1 MSSAFISYSHK
12 DNAVADFIAAEL
24 RNRNVDV
31 FVDYQRLQAG
41 EFMSQLG
48 QEIERKEYFIVVV
61 SPNSVSSKWV
71 KAEVGWAFANK
82 TVDYIIPVWLEP
94 VRLTDV
100 FVLASLEQ
108 INFTRWNDD
117 RAMDEAIQKLARLM
131 SLSHEP
137 IKSEP
142 VPEPMLRENMMNEQ
156 RNNETEVL
164 DENLSPAF
172 VKGDVAKMFRSA
184 TTVQDTDPDQALFL
198 YKLVLEIDPDFMGGT
213 IKDFVA
219 RQQENMKPKR
229 LEILEKRM
237 ESAKR
242 QGRWAE
248 LRQLANSMIEIDPYN
263 EFALDQIQIVEKNAE
278 CEPVYEQAKIAAET
292 GSRKAVNVL
301 MKDIQDTCP
310 DYGDP
315 AGLLAGQPIIRDL
328 LGFLHD
334 SHTLV
339 GHTGPITKV
348 TFSNNGSML
357 ATASTDRSV
366 KIWSSSTGEMLC
378 NLTEYTDS
386 VESISFSPD
395 DKYLASVSGTGR
407 INLWS
412 VDGWEL
418 IQTVNEGVVL
428 YNAAFFPNGN
438 KLVTCGRSDLLY
450 IRDVPQMSS
459 LKKITARSLS
469 TSTSLTI
476 IQTIVTSLDSSNDGL
491 FACSIYQESKSRSTS
506 KSHSTNRPIL
516 DILSTIDSAS
526 QFSSAVRL
534 WNIPR
539 WDEVKFDK
547 FEQSVTKIDK
557 ISLSCDGKYLITL
570 GNHIDVWKVPRG
582 WHYSKIGNSSAISDF
597 ALSPIDSSL
606 LIYTVDG
613 PNKCYLVYF
622 DLNTKARVKVH
633 FAHEKTI
640 NSIAM
645 SRDGCL
651 IATGSDD
658 CLAKIWQL

>member
-1 MSSAFISYSHK
+1 MSSAFISYSRK
-12 DNAVADFIAAEL
+12 DQAVADFIAAEL

-31 FVDYQRLQAG
+31 FVDYQNLRTG
-41 EFMSQLG
+41 NFMSQLG
-48 QEIERKEYFIVVV
+48 QEIKRREYFIVVV
-61 SPNSVSSKWV
+61 SPDSVLSDWV
-71 KAEVGWAFANK
+71 KAEVTWAFVNEK
-82 TVDYIIPVWLEP
+82 IIIPIWYKP
-94 VRLTDV
+94 TKLTKV
-100 FVLASLEQ
+100 FVLEGMEGVD
-108 INFTRWNDD
+108 FKRWEADGM
-117 RAMDEAIQKLARLM
+117 MDEAIQKLARLM
-131 SLSHEP
+131 SLCLEP

-142 VPEPMLRENMMNEQ
+142 VPKPMLSKNDVHKQEKDEAEFIDNIPPPSFAREDI
-156 RNNETEVL
+156 T
-164 DENLSPAF
+164 S
-172 VKGDVAKMFRSA
+172 MFQSA
-184 TTVQDTDPDQALFL
+184 LAAQDTDPERALFL
-198 YKLVLEIDPDFMGGT
+198 YQQVLEIDPDFMDGT
-213 IKDFVA
+213 IRVFVA
-219 RQQENMKPKR
+219 RQQEKTKPKR
-229 LEILEKRM
+229 LEILEKRI

-248 LRQLANSMIEIDPYN
+248 LRELAESMIEIDPDN

-334 SHTLV
+334 SHTLM

-366 KIWSSSTGEMLC
+366 KIWSSSTGEMLR

-386 VESISFSPD
+386 VKSILFSPD
-395 DKYLASVSGTGR
+395 DKYLVSVSGTGR

-428 YNAAFFPNGN
+428 YDAAFFPNEN

-450 IRDVPQMSS
+450 IRDVSQMSS

-640 NSIAM
+640 NSVAM
-645 SRDGCL
+645 SRDGRF

>member
-1 MSSAFISYSHK
+1 MSSAFISYSRK
-12 DNAVADFIAAEL
+12 DKAVADFIAAEL

-31 FVDYQRLQAG
+31 FVDYQNLRTG
-41 EFMSQLG
+41 NFMSQLG
-48 QEIERKEYFIVVV
+48 QEIKRREYFIVVV
-61 SPNSVSSKWV
+61 SPDSVLSDWV
-71 KAEVGWAFANK
+71 KAEVTSAFVNEK
-82 TVDYIIPVWLEP
+82 IIIPIWYKP
-94 VRLTDV
+94 TKLTKV
-100 FVLASLEQ
+100 FVLEGMEGVD
-108 INFTRWNDD
+108 FKRWEADGM
-117 RAMDEAIQKLARLM
+117 MDEAIQKLARLM
-131 SLSHEP
+131 SLCLEP

-142 VPEPMLRENMMNEQ
+142 VPKPMLSKNDVHKQEKDEAEFIDNIPPPSFAREDI
-156 RNNETEVL
+156 T
-164 DENLSPAF
+164 S
-172 VKGDVAKMFRSA
+172 MFQSA
-184 TTVQDTDPDQALFL
+184 LATQDTDPERALFL
-198 YKLVLEIDPDFMGGT
+198 YQQVLEIDPDFMDGT
-213 IKDFVA
+213 IRVFVA
-219 RQQENMKPKR
+219 RQQEKTKPKR
-229 LEILEKRM
+229 LEILEKRI

-248 LRQLANSMIEIDPYN
+248 LRELANSMIEIDPYN

-278 CEPVYEQAKIAAET
+278 CEPIYEQAKIAAET

-395 DKYLASVSGTGR
+395 DKYLASVSGSGR

-418 IQTVNEGVVL
+418 IQTVEGEAGLYDVVFATDGKTL
-428 YNAAFFPNGN
+428 ITGTNNG
-438 KLVTCGRSDLLY
+438 LQ
-450 IRDVPQMSS
+450 IHDVHQ
-459 LKKITARSLS
+459 ITAFS
-469 TSTSLTI
+469 TI
-476 IQTIVTSLDSSNDGL
+476 EIRNGGVTSLDLLNDGML
-491 FACSIYQESKSRSTS
+491 FV
-506 KSHSTNRPIL
+506 
-516 DILSTIDSAS
+516 
-526 QFSSAVRL
+526 SSATKYSL
-534 WNIPR
+534 GGST
-539 WDEVKFDK
+539 
-547 FEQSVTKIDK
+547 QSVSWINIWNTPSWDKVSNITTFESRINGYINKIL
-557 ISLSCDGKYLITL
+557 ISYEGKYLASV
-570 GNHIDVWKVPRG
+570 GSRVSVWEMPQG
-582 WHYSKIGNSSAISDF
+582 WYYWGYHAVNDLTFSPSD
-597 ALSPIDSSL
+597 PSL
-606 LIYTVDG
+606 LIFTG
-613 PNKCYLVYF
+613 GNRLVYF
-622 DLNTKARVKVH
+622 DLNTREEIKSH
-633 FAHEKTI
+633 FAHVKTI

-651 IATGSDD
+651 IATGSGD